1 MKIKKTKI
9 LGLVLALI
17 IFFTNLPFGMGI
29 VHAQT
34 GDIEINQMNFPD
46 EIFRTYVTENFDK
59 NQKDGTLS
67 QAELDAVKEIKLTD
81 SKYNDISSLQGIS
94 YFKNLETLNFGSQY
108 IEKIDLSNNTALK
121 KVYLSCERLSDLKL
135 GELDKLEE
143 LSCDYLNNHQS
154 LDLSSYKSLKII
166 KIARCSKLTKL
177 DVSGCKNLEELW
189 VANSIFETIDL
200 SNNTN
205 LKKLNLFTGRLKK
218 IDLRNNTKL
227 TDLILASNSLKYLD
241 LTQNEDLIELSCGS
255 NEIKYI
261 AFGKHDKLKHIS
273 VDENNLTALD
283 LNLVADGVYSFSN
296 QEYTLKLSEDEKN
309 SMNKSEIN
317 AKSIY
322 SQRLPGHPNPSKIR
336 KTKDGYDYI
345 IDDSMEQF
353 LNVKVITP
361 EGEPKVVTIAD
372 DDVQGLKYEDG
383 YALMIFDAG
392 EGCKPIGARSRYL
405 GVNVKYGTDWED
417 DEVKNAIPELAIY
430 KDKSH
435 KFVKWSGEIPTG
447 TVGEQE
453 PITLTAEYD
462 LTSAEKE
469 LKEAQAAAKEE
480 IGKLPNLSEEE
491 KGKFN
496 TKVDEKT
503 TKEDVKTVVEEAKA
517 KDTENL
523 KAAQTKAKEEI
534 GKLNLKPEEKTAA
547 DKAIDDAK
555 DKAAV
560 DKAVNDA
567 KAKSAAN
574 DKKAQELKEA
584 KEKAKEEIKD
594 LNLKPDEKTAAD
606 KAIDDAKDKD
616 EVAKAV
622 ADAKEKSA
630 ANDKKDQEEKDKKA
644 QELKEAKEKAKE
656 EIKDLNLKPDEK
668 TAADKAID
676 DAKDKDEVAKAVAE
690 AKEKAAVNDKKT
702 AEEKLQKEKDAA
714 KEEIDK
720 LPNLSEKEKKDA
732 KDKVDNANTKDEV
745 EKAVEDAKTKAEE
758 KAKEVEKAKQEAEQ
772 AKQEAADKAKEAE
785 EKAKAADKAAE
796 EAVEK
801 AKEAEEKAKAAEDA
815 KKAAEEKT
823 KEAAK
828 AAEDAKKAKEESD
841 ADPNNAE
848 LKEKAKDAEN
858 KANEAKAAE
867 EAAKEVAAKAE
878 QEKNAAEKEAKKAAD
893 DAANAAEDAKQ
904 AKEAADNAQK
914 EADKKAKEAEEKE
927 KALPATPDDKNNAKG
942 EIDKL
947 PNLSDNDKKESKDK
961 VDNAKTKGEVEK
973 ALEDAKAKSE
983 EQKPSPEPEPFRPYW
998 PEHREEERP
1007 YRPHRPYRRD
1017 KAEVDTKT
1025 VDEEKVQETSKYDK
1039 FEAVLFIKDS
1049 IMQKSVNGVVSQVR
1063 MDIAPFIYQSRTMLP
1078 IRFVAESLGF
1088 MVTWDAKTKTVYLSD
1103 KENIIQIPV
1112 ETNNIIVNG
1121 NTFVSDVKPMIKNN
1135 RTMLPVAN
1143 VARALGL
1150 EDGKDILWDAVRA
1163 MVTLKRNVLK

>member
-29 VHAQT
+29 VHAEA
-34 GDIEINQMNFPD
+34 GDVAVNATNFPD
-46 EIFRTYVTENFDK
+46 PNFMQYVKDNID
-59 NQKDGTLS
+59 KDGDDNLS
-67 QAELDAVKEIKLTD
+67 QAELDAVKSINVSD
-81 SKYNDISSLQGIS
+81 VKYDNISYLQGIQHFKYLEELSVGSS
-94 YFKNLETLNFGSQY
+94 YIQR
-108 IEKIDLSNNTALK
+108 IDLSNNKALK
-121 KVYLSCERLSDLKL
+121 IVHLSCERLSDLNL
-135 GELDKLEE
+135 GELDNLEE
-143 LSCDYLNNHQS
+143 LSCDHLKNQQS
-154 LDLSSYKSLKII
+154 LDLSKYKSLKII
-166 KIARCSKLTKL
+166 KIADCNML
-177 DVSGCKNLEELW
+177 DNLDISGLNNLEVIY

-200 SNNTN
+200 SSNTN
-205 LKKLNLFTGRLKK
+205 LKDINFSYGRLKT

-227 TDLILASNSLKYLD
+227 TNLLLVNNKLKYLD
-241 LTQNEDLIELSCGS
+241 LTQNEYLVELNCSS

-261 AFGKHDKLKHIS
+261 AFGSHEKLKDITC
-273 VDENNLTALD
+273 DDNQLTALD
-283 LNLVADGVYSFSN
+283 LNLVADGVNSFGNQNYSLTVSNDDFDRMASN
-296 QEYTLKLSEDEKN
+296 QN
-309 SMNKSEIN
+309 N

-322 SQRLPGHPNPSKIR
+322 STRLPGHPDPSKIR
-336 KTKDGYDYI
+336 ITESGYEYK
-345 IDDSMEQF
+345 IDDSKDKYLE
-353 LNVKVITP
+353 VKVNITK
-361 EGEPKVVTIAD
+361 GEPKVVTIAD
-372 DDVQGLKYEDG
+372 EYVEGLKYDENG
-383 YALMIFDAG
+383 YALIIFDAG
-392 EGCKPIGARSRYL
+392 EGCKPIGAPSRYL

-430 KDKSH
+430 KDKSQ
-435 KFVKWSGEIPTG
+435 KFVKWSREIPTG
-447 TVGEQE
+447 TVQEQE
-453 PITLTAEYD
+453 PIILTAQYD
-462 LTSAEKE
+462 LTAKEKE
-469 LKEAQAAAKEE
+469 LA
-480 IGKLPNLSEEE
+480 
-491 KGKFN
+491 
-496 TKVDEKT
+496 
-503 TKEDVKTVVEEAKA
+503 EAK
-517 KDTENL
+517 T
-523 KAAQTKAKEEI
+523 
-534 GKLNLKPEEKTAA
+534 
-547 DKAIDDAK
+547 
-555 DKAAV
+555 
-560 DKAVNDA
+560 
-567 KAKSAAN
+567 
-574 DKKAQELKEA
+574 
-584 KEKAKEEIKD
+584 KAKEEIKD
-594 LNLKPDEKTAAD
+594 LNLTEEEKTAAD

-656 EIKDLNLKPDEK
+656 DIKDLNLKPDEK

-676 DAKDKDEVAKAVAE
+676 DAKDKDEVAKAVAD

-796 EAVEK
+796 EAAEK

-942 EIDKL
+942 KIDKL

-983 EQKPSPEPEPFRPYW
+983 EQKPNPEPEPFRPYW

-1007 YRPHRPYRRD
+1007 YRPYRPNRNET
-1017 KAEVDTKT
+1017 KQNDTEKET
-1025 VDEEKVQETSKYDK
+1025 KPVEEKIEEAKVYDK
-1039 FEAVLFIKDS
+1039 LEAILFINNNL
-1049 IMQKSVNGVVSQVR
+1049 MQKSVNGVVSQVR

-1088 MVTWDAKTKTVYLSD
+1088 MVTWDANTRTVYLVD
-1103 KENIIQIPV
+1103 KENIVQIPV
-1112 ETNNIIVNG
+1112 DTNNIIVNG
-1121 NTFVSDVKPMIKNN
+1121 NTFVSDVKPIIKNN

-1150 EDGKDILWDAVRA
+1150 VDGKDILWDAVRA

>member
-121 KVYLSCERLSDLKL
+121 RVYLSCERLSDLKL

-205 LKKLNLFTGRLKK
+205 LKKLNLFTGRLKT

-622 ADAKEKSA
+622 A
-630 ANDKKDQEEKDKKA
+630 
-644 QELKEAKEKAKE
+644 
-656 EIKDLNLKPDEK
+656 
-668 TAADKAID
+668 
-676 DAKDKDEVAKAVAE
+676 E

-796 EAVEK
+796 EAAEK

-1088 MVTWDAKTKTVYLSD
+1088 MVSWDAKTKTVYLSD